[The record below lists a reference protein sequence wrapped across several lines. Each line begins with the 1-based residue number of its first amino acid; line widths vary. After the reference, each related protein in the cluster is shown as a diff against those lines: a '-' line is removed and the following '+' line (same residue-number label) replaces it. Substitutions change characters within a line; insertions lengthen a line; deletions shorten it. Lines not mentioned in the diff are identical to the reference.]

1 MFLIRATPIWLLLL
15 FVCLPVFAQKVNFN
29 KGKVVKKNYYT
40 EVAYTELK
48 NKIIIPVKIQGQT
61 YRFLFDTGAPNLIS
75 HSLIDII
82 QTKTLQTVQVKDAND
97 KRRPLKVVLIP
108 MLDIGGVHFK
118 NSPAIVNDSDSS
130 FLFDCLNIDGII
142 GSNLVR
148 NSIVQIDASK
158 KQFILTDQA
167 QKLNLENLASL
178 DMALNSNQSSPY
190 IWIKLKGEGKASE
203 QVLLDTG
210 AEGFYDLSIN
220 SYKKLKE
227 LQVFSHIDS
236 AQGYKGVGLFGV
248 SEASTYY
255 RVQLPSI
262 DFLGAAFE
270 NVISISTAASKS
282 RIGADLF
289 RFGKATLNFK
299 KKKFYFE
306 CYEKRFDLQEEVWPF
321 SPTVKNGEV
330 VVGIVWDEELSSN
343 LKFGTRIIKI
353 NDLDIPSMQICDLL
367 VKTSPL
373 KDHDE
378 LKMVVQDASGKAI
391 EITLENYYLEPNIV
405 KVE

>member
-1 MFLIRATPIWLLLL
+1 MFLNRATPIWLLLL

-29 KGKVVKKNYYT
+29 KGKVIEKNYYT
-40 EVAYTELK
+40 EVAYTQLK

-75 HSLIDII
+75 HSLKDRIE
-82 QTKTLQTVQVKDAND
+82 TKTLEKIQVKDAND
-97 KRRPLKVVLIP
+97 NRRPLHVVVIP
-108 MLDIGGVHFK
+108 LLDIGGVGFK
-118 NSPAIVNDSDSS
+118 NSPAIVNDANSS

-148 NSIVQIDASK
+148 NSIVQIDSSK
-158 KQFILTDQA
+158 KHFILTDQA
-167 QKLNLENLASL
+167 QKLNLQDLEYL

-190 IWIKLKGEGKASE
+190 IWIGLKGSGKASE

-210 AEGFYDLSIN
+210 AEGLYDLSVN
-220 SYKKLKE
+220 SFKKLNE
-227 LQVFSHIDS
+227 LQVFNHIDS

-248 SEASTYY
+248 SEPSSHY
-255 RVQLPSI
+255 RVQLSSI
-262 DFLGAAFE
+262 DFLGAEFE
-270 NVISISTAASKS
+270 NVISISTAAVTS

-289 RFGKATLNFK
+289 SYGKATLNFK
-299 KKKFYFE
+299 QKKFYFE
-306 CYEKRFDLQEEVWPF
+306 GFEKRVDLQEEVWPF
-321 SPTVKNGEV
+321 SPTIKNGEV
-330 VVGIVWDEELSSN
+330 VVGIVWDDELSTR

-353 NDLDIPSMQICDLL
+353 NDLEINSLDICDLL

-378 LKMVVQDASGKAI
+378 LRIIVKDASDKNR
-391 EITLENYYLEPNIV
+391 EIRLENYYLEPNLA
-405 KVE
+405 K